1 MAFCKGSSLMIHSPP
16 RPPSKAKQK
25 KIKRHHPVSA
35 TSDAGLQAHSVA
47 IASVLFLKVS
57 DYIIDLVI
65 KNLYFRISN
74 ENSKFYLLDDLQNS

>member
-1 MAFCKGSSLMIHSPP
+1 MAFCEGSSLMIHPP
-16 RPPSKAKQK
+16 PPQSKAKK
-25 KIKRHHPVSA
+25 KLIIRHILGSG
-35 TSDAGLQAHSVA
+35 TSYAGLQAHSIA

-74 ENSKFYLLDDLQNS
+74 ENSKFYLLDDLQNL